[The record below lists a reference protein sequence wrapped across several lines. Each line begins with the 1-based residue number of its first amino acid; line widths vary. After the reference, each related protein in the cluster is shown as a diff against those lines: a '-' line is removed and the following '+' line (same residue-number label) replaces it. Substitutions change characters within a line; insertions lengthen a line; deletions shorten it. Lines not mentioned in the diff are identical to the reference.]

1 MTESGSHMITLHIFW
16 TIESMEGNKDQ
27 HLKCF
32 HFFGLYIFI
41 EKHGC
46 QGRSLFAL
54 YMIVNTLKSFRP
66 KGLARF
72 ENNVAHMFLGC

>member
-1 MTESGSHMITLHIFW
+1 MITLHIFW
-16 TIESMEGNKDQ
+16 TIESMEGNKDH

-46 QGRSLFAL
+46 QGRSLLAL
-54 YMIVNTLKSFRP
+54 YMSKHFKIV
-66 KGLARF
+66 
-72 ENNVAHMFLGC
+72 